1 MRIEAARLA
10 MDLCVLD
17 TAINA
22 VSAGF
27 RCLGLSSQLQV
38 QIAMICGF
46 RTVEVLS
53 GICHA
58 KIVCRHETTLLH
70 RTALAIRAMPW
81 ISFSQAHSHGHGCF
95 PRNSPPEYGK
105 GGLWILITF

>member
-1 MRIEAARLA
+1 MWVSWKKPRCFHLREFVRSLELRFVRIEAARLA

-46 RTVEVLS
+46 SYRGSAVS

-58 KIVCRHETTLLH
+58 KSLST
-70 RTALAIRAMPW
+70 
-81 ISFSQAHSHGHGCF
+81 
-95 PRNSPPEYGK
+95 
-105 GGLWILITF
+105 